1 MDSVLRGVACS
12 RPSYILVPVV
22 FVYRAE
28 RPNII
33 IIIIIIVKLDV
44 VDVMDLRHRNRWKVK
59 RQLRLLTLIGAS

>member
-28 RPNII
+28 QPNII
-33 IIIIIIVKLDV
+33 IIIAKLDV
-44 VDVMDLRHRNRWKVK
+44 VDAMNLRHQNRRKAN
-59 RQLRLLTLIGAS
+59 RQLRLLTLIIGAS